1 MNNQQ
6 PMTPGSTTRVLEPA
20 LHPELATAGSS
31 TMMMNLIAGAVLQ
44 GYVKCDKCRGT
55 GYRAGWLEQGYQP

>member
-1 MNNQQ
+1 M
-6 PMTPGSTTRVLEPA
+6 
-20 LHPELATAGSS
+20 H
-31 TMMMNLIAGAVLQ
+31 LIAGAVLQ